1 MKAVSIDQL
10 EPGMILART
19 VTNSDMIVVLS
30 EGTELSN
37 AHITRLK
44 FLEIPVVH
52 IKDEFDL
59 SKNFQQASA
68 VLKKDSA
75 FSHDFE
81 KISKLA
87 NEIFKAIEE
96 GEVAN
101 ETTEK
106 LAAHILPMA
115 DNAASIDYLFKL
127 GHLNTTVAL
136 HSQRVAI
143 FAGII
148 AKWMRFNWEEIRV
161 IVTSAFLHDIGKIKF
176 PDRLSG
182 KNPENLKGDDLKT
195 YADHCQ
201 NGYDIL
207 KKANFADPVPTVA
220 LSHHERMNGSGFP
233 NALHGDSIHPFA
245 RIVAVADAYDNLT
258 SERPGMKKNTPFD
271 AVSYF
276 IKEIYSNFDP
286 VVCIPLLTRI
296 KDSLIGSV
304 VKLNDGREGR
314 VIFYPQD
321 FSAMPIISADDG
333 TEINL
338 NRETDLKI
346 IQYNPAG

>member
-101 ETTEK
+101 CR
-106 LAAHILPMA
+106 A
-115 DNAASIDYLFKL
+115 Y
-127 GHLNTTVAL
+127 
-136 HSQRVAI
+136 
-143 FAGII
+143 
-148 AKWMRFNWEEIRV
+148 
-161 IVTSAFLHDIGKIKF
+161 
-176 PDRLSG
+176 
-182 KNPENLKGDDLKT
+182 
-195 YADHCQ
+195 
-201 NGYDIL
+201 
-207 KKANFADPVPTVA
+207 FADGGQCRLNRLPFQTR
-220 LSHHERMNGSGFP
+220 SFEYDGRS
-233 NALHGDSIHPFA
+233 PFA
-245 RIVAVADAYDNLT
+245 ARRNFCRNNCKMDAL
-258 SERPGMKKNTPFD
+258 
-271 AVSYF
+271 
-276 IKEIYSNFDP
+276 
-286 VVCIPLLTRI
+286 
-296 KDSLIGSV
+296 
-304 VKLNDGREGR
+304 
-314 VIFYPQD
+314 
-321 FSAMPIISADDG
+321 
-333 TEINL
+333 
-338 NRETDLKI
+338 
-346 IQYNPAG
+346 

>member
-1 MKAVSIDQL
+1 MKAVSVDRL

-30 EGTELSN
+30 EGTELNN

-44 FLEIPVVH
+44 FLDIPVVH
-52 IKDEFDL
+52 IKDDFDL

-68 VLKKDSA
+68 VLKKDAA
-75 FSHDFE
+75 FKHDFD

-87 NEIFKAIEE
+87 DEVFSALAEE
-96 GEVAN
+96 KSAN
-101 ETTEK
+101 DTAAK
-106 LAAHILPMA
+106 LAAHVLPLA
-115 DNAASIDYLFKL
+115 DNSGSIDYLFKL

-136 HSQRVAI
+136 HSERVSI
-143 FAGII
+143 FSGII

-161 IVTSAFLHDIGKIKF
+161 IVTAAFLHDIGKIKF
-176 PDRLSG
+176 PDRLVG
-182 KNPENLKGDDLKT
+182 KNPENFKGDDLKT

-220 LSHHERMNGSGFP
+220 LAHHEKMNGSGFP
-233 NALHGDSIHPFA
+233 NALRGESIHPFA

-258 SERPGMKKNTPFD
+258 SEKPGRVKRTPFD
-271 AVSYF
+271 AIDYF
-276 IKEIYSNFDP
+276 IKEIYSSFDP

-296 KDSLIGSV
+296 KDSLIGSKVLLNNGLECKV
-304 VKLNDGREGR
+304 V
-314 VIFYPQD
+314 FYPKD
-321 FSAMPIISADDG
+321 FSSMPILSAEDG

-338 NRETDLKI
+338 NRYPGIKI
-346 IQYNPAG
+346 IEYNPES